1 MPAGRY
7 DITIE
12 AGATFQ
18 LRVTWKDPNGSP
30 IDLTGYS
37 ARMKVK
43 ASYGGAT
50 LFTLTSPSGGLVLGG
65 AAGTV
70 DATISATDTASGIS
84 DSESTAVYDLEVV
97 SGGGVVT
104 RLVQGKAFLKPEV
117 TD

>member
-12 AGATFQ
+12 AGSTFQ
-18 LRVTWKDPNGSP
+18 LRVTWKDSNGTP
-30 IDLTGYS
+30 INLTGYT

-43 ASYGGAT
+43 PTYGGVAT
-50 LFTLTSPSGGLVLGG
+50 FSLTSPSGGLVLGG
-65 AAGTV
+65 AAGTIDV
-70 DATISATDTASGIS
+70 TISATDTATNIG
-84 DSESTAVYDLEVV
+84 DTESTAMYDLEVE
-97 SGGGVVT
+97 SSGGVVT